1 LQDRHHERGH
11 QAEDPDA
18 ELLFELRQHLG
29 QNWDLVDGLR
39 DALDNLVVGFDGRL
53 ELLEGEPDLLRQL
66 LRLARVEAHL
76 LHLGGLRVLLDI
88 VDLLLLV
95 GTAEDAIRYLVEEA
109 LEERGVAVL
118 ALLER
123 TLKLLDLVLRE
134 LV

>member
-1 LQDRHHERGH
+1 M
-11 QAEDPDA
+11 
-18 ELLFELRQHLG
+18 
-29 QNWDLVDGLR
+29 
-39 DALDNLVVGFDGRL
+39 GFDGRL